1 MTTPTNIIQGHRQTL
16 VNRLVA
22 RNPLLHFKPS
32 DRGYRVDVCDLFAP
46 QATLSADNGR
56 NKSAGDVFRELI
68 ADWAKLI
75 TDETKKKWVE
85 IELPEEPANLVGRL
99 ARMRKAADDLHNAS
113 GMHASFWAWPFV
125 CIPRSGAKPLA
136 APLLFWR
143 IETQLSGRLFRIRML
158 EGAPHHNFMLD
169 AWLKH
174 KRELSL
180 DFSRLSDEADEWND
194 STLAGRISQFAK
206 AWTGCQ
212 NDVDA
217 HNLHRLRKFSTDGKQ
232 LAILPCAA
240 IGTAHFKYWALLNDL
255 EQLIPKAADDGNLL
269 HEFFHTTEATRQPGE
284 AELPGETEKYL
295 VEQSDVA
302 QERAVWQTRQSNV
315 MLLKG
320 PPGTGKSQTI
330 VNLIADALRQGKRT
344 ALVCHKQ
351 AALDVVEKRLAAK
364 GLGHLTMKI
373 INPLGQRRAVIQS
386 VKDLQNSDGGEVSL
400 PAIDDRQGLSA
411 QISKLEK
418 KCDNIA
424 ESRGRGECGHS
435 MRGDFLGRMA
445 KARKQAD
452 FYPFDPSHEQFTK
465 VVRPHLPKD
474 KDALSRGKKE
484 LEDFAEDYATCRFTD
499 NLWQSCRCHSDE
511 GADIA
516 MRFDAIAS
524 QAEALDGKRDRLP
537 ATALSS
543 LLFSDMMRKYARAL
557 FSGEKKDAAAS
568 LADLIRYTK
577 AIFAEAKL
585 ATAPPIWKDIFQGK
599 GGEIYRRYA
608 EDAEHLGMVAS
619 INERLHG
626 KLTAALN
633 RHYGGK
639 MRHWPMLLDA
649 LFCYFEYGNLPRHS
663 VANFGRTR
671 ESLKEQ
677 IDRKREAD
685 ASAVLCAFPG
695 RQSAAR
701 ILDDSRLLRLKKSQH
716 GPASTIRD
724 VCHADLGNFSKVF
737 PVLLLNPDAMSQI
750 LPLEPGI
757 LDLAIVDEAS
767 QMFVA
772 DALPILY
779 RAKSIVISG
788 DNMQMPPDNI
798 FALQNDEYVD
808 SEEEDDETSPP
819 PTKAAYYSE
828 ESALLD
834 AATGWIPAN
843 SAACC
848 ELNVHYRSRPTELIA
863 FSNHAFYGGK
873 LQAAPD
879 NGASPLTRPIEIFHV
894 AGTFQDGV
902 NETEAQAIIEL
913 LKRIWSIGSQLSVGV
928 IVFNVRQATRLKDML
943 ADECE
948 HCPDFN
954 DVYQRA
960 ANQTDDGEDA
970 GFFVRSVEHVQ
981 GDERDIIILGAT
993 YQNSGNYGTLSHS
1006 EKGRRRLNVAV
1017 TRAKHRM
1024 YVVSSL
1030 DINRISNESDRPGGD
1045 NKGRERWYLWK
1056 FMQYARAV
1064 SDGDRDAAVAVLR
1077 SLNSQYAPR
1086 QTGLPP
1092 DSQFEIDVAEF
1103 LRAKGYEVDY
1113 QIGEGGFRI
1122 DLGVKPQGAPR
1133 YLCGVECDG
1142 RFWHDG
1148 WKARHNDIW
1157 RQDILEGKGWN
1168 IYRIWSD
1175 EWYSSPDKTQK
1186 NLLAHLE
1193 KLADDAD

>member
-1 MTTPTNIIQGHRQTL
+1 MTTPANIIQGHRQTL

-32 DRGYRVDVCDLFAP
+32 DRGYRIDVCDLFAAQP
-46 QATLSADNGR
+46 ILSADNG
-56 NKSAGDVFRELI
+56 NKNAEYVFRELI
-68 ADWAKLI
+68 AGWA
-75 TDETKKKWVE
+75 EQKWVE
-85 IELPEEPANLVGRL
+85 IELPEESARLASRL
-99 ARMRKAADDLHNAS
+99 ARMRKAADDLRNAS

-143 IETQLSGRLFRIRML
+143 IETQLSRRLFRIRML
-158 EGAPHHNFMLD
+158 EGAPHHNFMLE

-174 KRELSL
+174 KHDLSL
-180 DFSRLSDEADEWND
+180 DFSRLGGEADEWDDNA
-194 STLAGRISQFAK
+194 LAGRIGQFAES
-206 AWTGCQ
+206 WTGCR

-217 HNLHRLRKFSTDGKQ
+217 HSLHRLRKFSTDGKQ

-240 IGTAHFKYWALLNDL
+240 VGVAHFKYWALLNDL
-255 EQLIPKAADDGNLL
+255 DELIPKAEDGGNLL
-269 HEFFHTTEATRQPGE
+269 HEFFHATETTRQPGKAAPPNE
-284 AELPGETEKYL
+284 AEKYL

-302 QERAVWQTRQSNV
+302 QERAVWQNRQSNV
-315 MLLKG
+315 MLLRG

-364 GLGHLTMKI
+364 GLGHLTVKI

-386 VKDLQNSDGGEVSL
+386 VRDIQDGDGGEVFL
-400 PAIDDRQGLSA
+400 PAIDDRQELST

-418 KCDNIA
+418 KCDKIA
-424 ESRGRGECGHS
+424 ESRGRGERGYS

-445 KARKQAD
+445 QARKQAD
-452 FYPFDPSHEQFTK
+452 FDPFAPAHEKFANG
-465 VVRPHLPKD
+465 VRPHLPENQD
-474 KDALSRGKKE
+474 TLPRVKKE
-484 LEDFAEDYATCRFTD
+484 LKDFAEDYATCRFAD
-499 NLWQSCRCHSDE
+499 NLWQSCRCNSDE

-516 MRFDAIAS
+516 MRFGAIVP
-524 QAEALDGKRDRLP
+524 QAAALDGKRDRLP
-537 ATALSS
+537 AAALSS
-543 LLFSDMMRKYARAL
+543 LLFGGMMRKYARSL
-557 FSGEKKDAAAS
+557 VSGAKKEASAS
-568 LADLIRYTK
+568 LADLIRYTRE
-577 AIFAEAKL
+577 IFAKAKL
-585 ATAPPIWKDIFQGK
+585 TPEPPIWKDIFQGR
-599 GGEIYRRYA
+599 GGETYRCYA
-608 EDAEHLGMVAS
+608 SDAERLEMVAS
-619 INERLHG
+619 INERLQSD
-626 KLTAALN
+626 KLAASLKD
-633 RHYGGK
+633 HYGEA
-639 MRHWPMLLDA
+639 RQHWPMILDA
-649 LFCYFEYGNLPRHS
+649 IFCYFEYSNLPRHS
-663 VANFGRTR
+663 VAHFGRAR
-671 ESLKEQ
+671 ESLKEH

-685 ASAVLCAFPG
+685 AAAVLCAFPG
-695 RQSAAR
+695 RQRAAKV
-701 ILDDSRLLRLKKSQH
+701 LGEHRLLQLRKSRYA
-716 GPASTIRD
+716 PASTIRGT
-724 VCHADLGNFSKVF
+724 CHADLEHFSKVF

-750 LPLEPGI
+750 LPLKPGI

-779 RAKSIVISG
+779 RTKSIVISG
-788 DNMQMPPDNI
+788 DNMQMPPDDT
-798 FALQNDEYVD
+798 FALQNEEYVD
-808 SEEEDDETSPP
+808 AEEEEDNEISTPS
-819 PTKAAYYSE
+819 TKAAYSE
-828 ESALLD
+828 EPALLE
-834 AATGWIPAN
+834 AATGWIPFD
-843 SAACC
+843 SAARCA
-848 ELNVHYRSRPTELIA
+848 LNVHYRSRPTELIA

-879 NGASPLTRPIEIFHV
+879 NSAPPLTRPIEIHHV
-894 AGTFQDGV
+894 GGTFQNGV

-913 LKRIWSIGSQLSVGV
+913 LKRVWNIGKSLSVGV
-928 IVFNVRQATRLKDML
+928 IVFNVRQAVRLKDMI

-948 HCPDFN
+948 RCPNFN
-954 DVYQRA
+954 DAYQQA
-960 ANQTDDGEDA
+960 ASQMDDGEDA
-970 GFFVRSVEHVQ
+970 SLFVRSVEHVQ

-993 YQNSGNYGTLSHS
+993 YQNAGSYGALSHS
-1006 EKGRRRLNVAV
+1006 EKGRLRLNVAV
-1017 TRAKHRM
+1017 TRAKHGM
-1024 YVVSSL
+1024 HVVSSL
-1030 DINRISNESDRPGGD
+1030 EINRISNESERPDGD

-1064 SDGDRDAAVAVLR
+1064 SGGDREAAAAVLC

-1086 QTGLPP
+1086 HTGLPP

-1103 LRAKGYEVDY
+1103 LRAEGYEVDY

-1122 DLGVKPQGAPR
+1122 DLGVKQQGASR

-1148 WKARHNDIW
+1148 WKARQNDIW
-1157 RQDILEGKGWN
+1157 RQGILEDKGWN

-1193 KLADDAD
+1193 KLADGAD